1 MQLQELQIASEK
13 LEQQAG
19 RILNH
24 KPRITGKDSR
34 SLNNLMISKSRD
46 SLSSSGSEHDEAVNT
61 RRGAFQIARVKNRFT
76 EESPVGGY
84 RDVNIKVRVGFKP
97 SNILSS
103 PVFVPVENW
112 GDAGVQ
118 TVVCE
123 IQVW

>member
-1 MQLQELQIASEK
+1 
-13 LEQQAG
+13 
-19 RILNH
+19 
-24 KPRITGKDSR
+24 
-34 SLNNLMISKSRD
+34 
-46 SLSSSGSEHDEAVNT
+46 
-61 RRGAFQIARVKNRFT
+61 VKNRFT

-84 RDVNIKVRVGFKP
+84 PDVNIKVRVGFKP